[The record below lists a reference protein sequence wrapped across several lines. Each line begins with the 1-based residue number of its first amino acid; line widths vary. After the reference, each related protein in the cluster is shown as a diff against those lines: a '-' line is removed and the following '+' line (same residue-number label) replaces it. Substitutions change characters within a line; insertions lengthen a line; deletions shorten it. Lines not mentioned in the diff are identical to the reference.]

1 MIPSKNWDNS
11 QNLENMKDMEADS
24 SSINHILLRNY
35 IVKVKDPPLKNVRSL
50 ILETQSSM

>member
-11 QNLENMKDMEADS
+11 ENLENVKDIEADS
-24 SSINHILLRNY
+24 SSINHILLGSY
-35 IVKVKDPPLKNVRSL
+35 IVEVKDPPLKNVRSL